1 MEKQKF
7 FSALSCL
14 ASLFFPL
21 VISAAPL
28 LPITQA
34 QQILTLS
41 ENQSQQHLPIQ
52 IQGVVTAADP
62 SWNGQFFIQDSSA
75 GVFVDSR
82 IQPIPS
88 PGTLVRVTGVT
99 EPGAFA
105 PIVGRPR
112 WKAMGSSPLPPA
124 KSVSIEQLVTGSED
138 GQRVQVQGWVHSAR
152 KEANQWILALVEG
165 SSRVDLMLP
174 RNFEPPLSKFL
185 GAKISTAGVPT
196 PKRMNY
202 NLRRLVSVQLWLSSS
217 NDLRLI
223 QPATPDPRSSPPT
236 PIRSITQYSIDN
248 SPGRRFLI
256 KGIVTFHSR
265 DTLYLS
271 DATGG
276 LEVRLAEEIAPK
288 IGDEIE
294 VVGFPI
300 VERGLPILVDAI
312 FLPQETKGK
321 SCRRASNRFNSC
333 GMDIFT
339 AT

>member
-1 MEKQKF
+1 LEKQKF

-62 SWNGQFFIQDSSA
+62 SWNGQFFVQDPSG

-185 GAKISTAGVPT
+185 GAKIVP
-196 PKRMNY
+196 REC
-202 NLRRLVSVQLWLSSS
+202 QLP
-217 NDLRLI
+217 N
-223 QPATPDPRSSPPT
+223 A
-236 PIRSITQYSIDN
+236 
-248 SPGRRFLI
+248 
-256 KGIVTFHSR
+256 
-265 DTLYLS
+265 
-271 DATGG
+271 
-276 LEVRLAEEIAPK
+276 
-288 IGDEIE
+288 
-294 VVGFPI
+294 
-300 VERGLPILVDAI
+300 
-312 FLPQETKGK
+312 
-321 SCRRASNRFNSC
+321 
-333 GMDIFT
+333 
-339 AT
+339 